1 MERTVS
7 RPPCAP
13 SLKRAISRRF
23 IMSQNDRLVRYL
35 STGRTI
41 SAAQARSRFGIRN
54 LRARVNDLR
63 SEGFCVYTN
72 RGETTTYRMGRPSR
86 SIVAAAYQTAGS
98 RIFGGN

>member
-1 MERTVS
+1 
-7 RPPCAP
+7 
-13 SLKRAISRRF
+13 
-23 IMSQNDRLVRYL
+23 MSQNDRLVRYL

-41 SAAQARSRFGIRN
+41 SVAQARSRFGIRN

-86 SIVAAAYQTAGS
+86 ATVAAAYQTAGS